1 MPQYSCRLCGSMFWK
16 RRLYVPSEG
25 ELCPPSCCACVSVRC
40 DSHLCLCA
48 QARYFSSKEDSID
61 DDGMYTHTHARAHTH
76 THTQRVWKRACC
88 IATHSAACVCVC
100 MTLNPAVEEIALR
113 FNQSHADGFVYVA
126 AFSFCSPSSIQ
137 MASNDVLHAISASD
151 AAKWGHT
158 SRSKLCALFKKQ

>member
-1 MPQYSCRLCGSMFWK
+1 M
-16 RRLYVPSEG
+16 
-25 ELCPPSCCACVSVRC
+25 SVRC

-100 MTLNPAVEEIALR
+100 MTLNPKEATAGSFIGHIYVGEGSDNLLQAGWRVNAFAPHSCPADSFGVFELW
-113 FNQSHADGFVYVA
+113 HA
-126 AFSFCSPSSIQ
+126 SLH
-137 MASNDVLHAISASD
+137 VLE
-151 AAKWGHT
+151 
-158 SRSKLCALFKKQ
+158 